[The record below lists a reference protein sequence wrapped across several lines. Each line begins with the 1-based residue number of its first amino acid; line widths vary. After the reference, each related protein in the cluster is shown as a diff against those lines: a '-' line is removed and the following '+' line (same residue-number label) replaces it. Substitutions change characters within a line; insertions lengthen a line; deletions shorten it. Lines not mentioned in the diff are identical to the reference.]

1 MHTTLTRSGL
11 IIALTLAWTALPAQ
25 SSDTAGK
32 AASPVEARDS
42 QNEDS
47 MRYIRYSVGDAI
59 SYGTLDGE
67 TIHELDGDLFDSPKP
82 TGVTHAL
89 ADVEILPPCEPSK
102 VIAVGLNYKSHIGGR
117 SGAEYP
123 SLFTKFPTSIIAHE
137 QDIVIPSDATN
148 IHYEGEMVLVI
159 GKRAKNVPVE
169 QALDY
174 VFGATVG
181 NDVSERAWQGA
192 DLQWFRA
199 KASDTFGPLG
209 PTIVTGLNYDDLLLV
224 TRVNGETRQSQ
235 RTSDLIF
242 DCSTIVSYISR
253 YVTLLPG
260 DVIYTGTPGSTRAF
274 QAGDVIEVELEGV
287 GILRNR
293 AAAATERN

>member
-25 SSDTAGK
+25 SPDTAGK
-32 AASPVEARDS
+32 AASTVEARDS

-67 TIHELDGDLFDSPKP
+67 TIHQLDGDLFDSPKP

-102 VIAVGLNYKSHIGGR
+102 VIAVGLNYKSHIGGW

-123 SLFTKFPTSIIAHE
+123 GLFTKFPTSIIAHE
-137 QDIVIPSDATN
+137 QDIVIPTDGTN

-159 GKRAKNVPVE
+159 GKRAKNVSVE
-169 QALDY
+169 RALDH

-181 NDVSERAWQGA
+181 NDVSERRWQGA

-209 PTIVTGLNYDDLLLV
+209 PTIVTGLNYDDLLLE

-235 RTSDLIF
+235 RTADLIF
-242 DCSTIVSYISR
+242 NCSEIVSYISR
-253 YVTLLPG
+253 YVTLVPG
-260 DVIYTGTPGSTRAF
+260 DVIYTGTPGSTRSF
-274 QAGDVIEVELEGV
+274 QAGDVIEIELEGV

-293 AAAATERN
+293 AVAASERN